1 MARHSEFDELD
12 DKPSTTK
19 KHRPRRGSF
28 FGFLSVVAGGAAL
41 AVVYRDQISEWLTHR
56 YLPFVKYDMGQLS
69 QYLYQV
75 KDYQVQA
82 YHVAAAGAGLAVW
95 ALLWRKLLGRTR
107 AGWPVLGLLV
117 CASAAGIY
125 RYNSVD
131 RTPGTPEYWVQVNV
145 VERVQK
151 MFEKKPEAPRM
162 IETAAPVPAPD
173 LAPAAPVV
181 EPEAKPATPPAPAQ
195 KKEEG
200 SKLFPGL

>member
-1 MARHSEFDELD
+1 MARDNSYDELD
-12 DKPSTTK
+12 DKPSATK
-19 KHRPRRGSF
+19 KYRPRRASF
-28 FGFLSVVAGGAAL
+28 FGFLSVLTGLAAL
-41 AVVYRDQISEWLTHR
+41 AVVYRDQISQWLDHR
-56 YLPFVKYDMGQLS
+56 FVPFVKYDLGELS

-95 ALLWRKLLGRTR
+95 ALLWRKLLKRTR

-117 CASAAGIY
+117 CGSAAGIY

-151 MFEKKPEAPRM
+151 MFEKKPEAPKA
-162 IETAAPVPAPD
+162 IETSAPAP
-173 LAPAAPVV
+173 AV
-181 EPEAKPATPPAPAQ
+181 EPEAVKTEPKTVTPAP
-195 KKEEG
+195 KKDDS
-200 SKLFPGL
+200 SKLFPEL